1 VAPPAYRIPDEDQ
14 VVDAVVQVVAGG
26 RIASQRQ
33 LADEVLEW
41 LQRGGERYAL
51 SPERTR
57 KIASRVKAVRIRVLT
72 RRAPKAMDTCPF
84 CDAPLEREDAKD
96 LFGRK
101 TAAGRACP
109 RCSFRIDPGK
119 RGPARYIFELRW

>member
-1 VAPPAYRIPDEDQ
+1 MT
-14 VVDAVVQVVAGG
+14 GG
-26 RIASQRQ
+26 RIASQRH

-57 KIASRVKAVRIRVLT
+57 KIASKVKAIRIRVLT

-84 CDAPLEREDAKD
+84 CDASLEREGAKD
-96 LFGRK
+96 LFGRR
-101 TAAGRACP
+101 TAGGRTCP
-109 RCSFRIDPGK
+109 SCSFRIDPGK